1 MTFSGDLG
9 AGETFDSFTRKVGRE
24 LTPKQAQRVTDLV
37 PKNMILF
44 QFDAGIFTAGQ
55 VSETKHSRD
64 HDE

>member
-55 VSETKHSRD
+55 VSETKD
-64 HDE
+64 I